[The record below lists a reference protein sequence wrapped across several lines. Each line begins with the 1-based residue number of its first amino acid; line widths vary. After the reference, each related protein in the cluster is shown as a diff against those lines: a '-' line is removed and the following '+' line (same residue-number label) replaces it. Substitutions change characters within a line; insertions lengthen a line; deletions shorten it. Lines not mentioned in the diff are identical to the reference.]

1 MSTSADVKRDV
12 GRLQA
17 DEAVLFVCDVQ
28 ERFRSMIHNFT
39 AVVDTTNR
47 LVSVGGGMRLRK
59 PQRIVVD
66 GKCRVR
72 PVAHLSPGSGR
83 IATNRPNSS
92 SVQIRGAQLLD
103 IPVIVTEQYPKA
115 LGRTVSELTSVLP
128 PDTLS
133 VDKTKFS
140 MCIDPVWDA
149 LRQRPA
155 VRSVLVTGI
164 EAHVCVFQTC
174 LDLLEKGYA
183 VHVLSDAVS
192 SKRPEDR
199 SAALARLRDAGAWI
213 VTSEMVL
220 FQLMGNTSHPAFK
233 NVSAL
238 VKEDRPPLLPPQ

>member
-47 LVSVGGGMRLRK
+47 L
-59 PQRIVVD
+59 
-66 GKCRVR
+66 
-72 PVAHLSPGSGR
+72 
-83 IATNRPNSS
+83 
-92 SVQIRGAQLLD
+92 IRGAQLLD